1 MRLIVH
7 SALALGLVLGSTG
20 TASARACTDDAA
32 VAAARAAAETQCSCD
47 SARNHGQYV
56 SCVAQVANEL
66 AASGDLPNQCTGDV
80 VHCAANSTCGKPGA
94 ITCCRVDKRGRVKCS
109 IKSKASQCKA
119 PNGGQACAG
128 TAASCCDS
136 CGAGSAGGAFVCQGT
151 TTTTAAP
158 TTTTAAPT
166 TTTAAPTTT
175 TAAPTTT
182 TTVASTTTTAPTTT
196 TAASTTTTAAPTT
209 TTTTSTT
216 TTTTMASPSGAFLED
231 AVEVHR

>member
-1 MRLIVH
+1 MRFLVH
-7 SALALGLVLGSTG
+7 SVLVLGLVLTSTG
-20 TASARACTDDAA
+20 TASAKACTDDAA

-56 SCVAQVANEL
+56 SCVAHVANEL
-66 AASGDLPNQCTGDV
+66 AKSGELPNQCTGDV
-80 VHCAANSTCGKPGA
+80 VRCAANSTCGKPGA
-94 ITCCRVDKRGRVKCS
+94 ITCCRVDTRGKVKCS

-119 PNGGQACAG
+119 PKGGQACAG

-182 TTVASTTTTAPTTT
+182 TTVASTTTTTAPTTT

-209 TTTTSTT
+209 TTTT
-216 TTTTMASPSGAFLED
+216 MASPSGAFLEV
-231 AVEVHR
+231 AAEIHG